1 MIGMSKHESASV
13 VWLFVYFFTVF
24 FTNKRRN
31 LMNFTHLFS
40 IIASFFFCA
49 QTQDAF
55 LDVPAQSHSIAAPQI
70 QNALLDPTTQS
81 NPPAPSHS
89 LAAPQIQNALLDP
102 TSNPRVLLAINT
114 HYRAPDASH
123 AVLPKGQNLP
133 PASPQTTPQNYIVV
147 DRLSDDY
154 ATLDADGE
162 RFDVPRH
169 ILPPTARVEGAV
181 LQWQHVPEVQSQ
193 QRQIASERIKRLVQ
207 LSNFPKQRVDL

>member
-1 MIGMSKHESASV
+1 
-13 VWLFVYFFTVF
+13 
-24 FTNKRRN
+24 
-31 LMNFTHLFS
+31 MNFTHLFS

-55 LDVPAQSHSIAAPQI
+55 LDLPAQSHP
-70 QNALLDPTTQS
+70 
-81 NPPAPSHS
+81 
-89 LAAPQIQNALLDP
+89 LAAPQIQNAFLEPTTQSNPLAPSHPLAAPQIQNAFLEPTTQSNPLAPSHPLAAPQIQNAFLEP
-102 TSNPRVLLAINT
+102 TSNPRVLLAVNT

-123 AVLPKGQNLP
+123 AALPKGQNLP
-133 PASPQTTPQNYIVV
+133 PTSPQTTPQNYIVV

-207 LSNFPKQRVDL
+207 LSNSPKQRVDL

>member
-1 MIGMSKHESASV
+1 
-13 VWLFVYFFTVF
+13 
-24 FTNKRRN
+24 
-31 LMNFTHLFS
+31 MNFTHLFS

-55 LDVPAQSHSIAAPQI
+55 LDVPA
-70 QNALLDPTTQS
+70 
-81 NPPAPSHS
+81 PSHS
-89 LAAPQIQNALLDP
+89 LAAPQIQNAFLDP

-123 AVLPKGQNLP
+123 AALPKGQNLP

-162 RFDVPRH
+162 RFDVPQH

-207 LSNFPKQRVDL
+207 LSNSPKQRVDL